1 MKCVKCGT
9 ELAADA
15 KFCGECGTRVERGVF
30 CPECGAKVAPS
41 AKFCG
46 ECGHKIVVEELTKV
60 TTPEENP
67 TTNDDEYT
75 GEEPTGSIDWNGAV
89 HLSDLQYQLD
99 DGEVYDVKDALGELG
114 KKAKSGRVLTVD
126 DDGFSKKLANFC
138 NLFAERTGAEHTKS
152 LITENAIGI
161 IDWSEKGNA
170 HRAVLISRIGVF
182 YISGDYPKMID
193 GEAVGGLIF
202 WKLLYKFATCEGNY
216 WKVSFSEILESDEVD
231 DEVKGE
237 LENPD
242 PKLVMKAYLYGKNN
256 YSGLDADSTLEF
268 LDTLRDILDGDYM
281 IEEE

>member
-75 GEEPTGSIDWNGAV
+75 GEEPTGTIDWNGAV

-99 DGEVYDVKDALGELG
+99 DGEVYDVNPTFQEIRVAEKFLSQNRAL
-114 KKAKSGRVLTVD
+114 
-126 DDGFSKKLANFC
+126 
-138 NLFAERTGAEHTKS
+138 
-152 LITENAIGI
+152 
-161 IDWSEKGNA
+161 
-170 HRAVLISRIGVF
+170 
-182 YISGDYPKMID
+182 
-193 GEAVGGLIF
+193 
-202 WKLLYKFATCEGNY
+202 
-216 WKVSFSEILESDEVD
+216 
-231 DEVKGE
+231 
-237 LENPD
+237 
-242 PKLVMKAYLYGKNN
+242 
-256 YSGLDADSTLEF
+256 
-268 LDTLRDILDGDYM
+268 
-281 IEEE
+281 